1 MAKFD
6 PKEHLMTVKGGA
18 QYLEVKWRLVW
29 FREEFPNGTMV
40 TEPIEITPQLAIFKA
55 TVTAVDNDGKVRGSA
70 TGYKTCTPQ
79 QFKFGYV
86 EKAETGALGRALACL
101 GFGTQFE
108 PEFDEGDQIV
118 DSPVERPQTA
128 RNAPKPRNPN
138 VDPSTFSDRELDTMA
153 RDQGPQHPPAEKKA
167 WEAKSR
173 YLHGIADHDFLHAV
187 AEVWKFKSW
196 ADVPLNKL
204 VELDSYLNGKADP
217 AVQPAFN
224 SFRKNW
230 EEQNK
235 KSAMKRQAELL
246 PGTDVVP
253 NPRTADDFT
262 R

>member
-6 PKEHLMTVKGGA
+6 PKDHLMTVKGGA

-40 TEPIEITPQLAIFKA
+40 TEPVEITPQLAIFKA
-55 TVTAVDNDGKVRGSA
+55 TVTAIDNDGKIRGSA

-128 RNAPKPRNPN
+128 RNAPKP
-138 VDPSTFSDRELDTMA
+138 STATPDTNAPANLDRERVLKALHAEGKKQGIDHDDLHKLIVAKGHESMA
-153 RDQGPQHPPAEKKA
+153 TAPVDALIDLGKAVKADAGKLKA
-167 WEAKSR
+167 WLEKQT
-173 YLHGIADHDFLHAV
+173 AD
-187 AEVWKFKSW
+187 
-196 ADVPLNKL
+196 
-204 VELDSYLNGKADP
+204 
-217 AVQPAFN
+217 
-224 SFRKNW
+224 
-230 EEQNK
+230 
-235 KSAMKRQAELL
+235 QAELL
-246 PGTDVVP
+246 PDTDTVP
-253 NPRTADDFT
+253 NPDRFT
-262 R
+262 S